1 MRRGTTQQ
9 LIFVLQEDI
18 SIAAIYITFQQGGK
32 TVLEKSIDDV
42 TIDGNQ
48 IFVELSQEDTLALR
62 ASQTVYI
69 QLRIRDTS
77 DNAVAS
83 KVLRL
88 YTDDVLKEGVI

>member
-9 LIFVLQEDI
+9 IIFALSEPIDMAVL
-18 SIAAIYITFQQGGK
+18 YITFQQGGK
-32 TVLEKSIDDV
+32 TVLEKTLDDV
-42 TIDGNQ
+42 VIDGNN
-48 IFVELSQEDTLALR
+48 IIVDLTQEDTLALR

-69 QLRIRDTS
+69 QLRIRDTL

>member
-9 LIFVLQEDI
+9 IIFALSEAIDM
-18 SIAAIYITFQQGGK
+18 AALYITFQQGGK
-32 TVLEKSIDDV
+32 TVLEKTLDDV
-42 TIDGNQ
+42 VIDGNN
-48 IFVELSQEDTLALR
+48 IIVDLSQKDTLALK

-69 QLRIRDTS
+69 QLRIRDTN

>member
-9 LIFVLQEDI
+9 IIFALSEAIDMAVL
-18 SIAAIYITFQQGGK
+18 YITFQQGGK
-32 TVLEKSIDDV
+32 TVLEKTLDDV
-42 TIDGNQ
+42 VIDGNN
-48 IFVELSQEDTLALR
+48 IIVDLTQEDTLALR

-69 QLRIRDTS
+69 QLRIRDKL